1 MLYKK
6 GDRRFERRHI
16 YEKDSIE
23 NLLLTGGP
31 RNLRKRGNEKEKVSN
46 FLSMLTSIEW
56 NYEMDVFSL

>member
-31 RNLRKRGNEKEKVSN
+31 RNQGGKRGNEKEKVNNSYLYGN
-46 FLSMLTSIEW
+46 
-56 NYEMDVFSL
+56 